1 MGGAVFRCGLAID
14 MWLNAAVNLHLGMN
28 GVSPPVAEKW
38 MHIPPTYGGLIPPDG
53 AEGLR

>member
-1 MGGAVFRCGLAID
+1 MR
-14 MWLNAAVNLHLGMN
+14 LNAAVNLHLGMK

-38 MHIPPTYGGLIPPDG
+38 MYIPPTYGGLIPRME